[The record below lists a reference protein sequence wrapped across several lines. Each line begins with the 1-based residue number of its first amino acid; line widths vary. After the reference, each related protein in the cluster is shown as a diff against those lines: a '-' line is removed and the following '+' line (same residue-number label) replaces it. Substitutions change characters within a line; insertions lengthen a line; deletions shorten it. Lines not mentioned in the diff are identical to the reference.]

1 MLQINPGLILWTII
15 TFVIVLTIL
24 RFTAWKPLLAALSAR
39 EEKIRSSIEQA
50 EQARADAQRLLEEN
64 KRQQAQAEA
73 QAQKIMNEG
82 RAIAERMKS
91 EILERAHAS
100 SQQMVEQARGEIL
113 REKEQALAQLRSEVA
128 DLAILAAGKIIEGD
142 LDTKKHRQLIEATI
156 GGLSK
161 TVRS

>member
-1 MLQINPGLILWTII
+1 MLQINPGLILWTIV

-24 RFTAWKPLLAALSAR
+24 RFTAWKPLLAALAAR

-50 EQARADAQRLLEEN
+50 ELARAEAQRLLEEN

-82 RAIAERMKS
+82 RAMGERLKS
-91 EILERAHAS
+91 EILERAQAS
-100 SQQMVEQARGEIL
+100 TQQMIEQARGEIL
-113 REKEQALAQLRSEVA
+113 REKEQALAQLRTEVA

-142 LDTKKHRQLIEATI
+142 LDTKKHRQLIDATI
-156 GGLSK
+156 AGLTK